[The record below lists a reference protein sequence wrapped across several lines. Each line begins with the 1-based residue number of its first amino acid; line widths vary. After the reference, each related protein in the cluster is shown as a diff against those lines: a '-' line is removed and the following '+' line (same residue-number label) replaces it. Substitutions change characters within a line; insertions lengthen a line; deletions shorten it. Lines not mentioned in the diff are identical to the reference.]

1 MLKYIKEKTFID
13 LFSGAGGLSEGFIK
27 AGFTPIAH
35 VEIDKKACD
44 TLETRLVYHKLK
56 SENKIQNYYDYIS
69 EKITREEFLKINSN
83 SEISNSVINIP
94 IGGKNNEVIFN
105 KIDKLVKGKQIDL
118 IVGGPPCQAYSLVGR
133 ARDKDGMKNDPRN
146 FLYKEYA
153 KFLKKYEPK
162 VFVFEN
168 VRGLITAEK
177 GLYFKNMQAYFK
189 RIGYELAY
197 TIQNSEDFGVLQKR
211 RRIILIGW
219 QKGSGFKYPEFEIV
233 KENFTVSQILS
244 DLKKLKPGE
253 QNNVTKYSKPTTDY
267 LDKFELRNGID
278 FVTQHIARA
287 HNERDLSI
295 YKIAINKWLKK
306 SERLRYPDLPKKLKT
321 HKNEKSFVDRYKVV
335 DINGLSHTMVAHI
348 AKDGH
353 HYIYPDNKQIRS
365 LSVREAARIQSFSDD
380 FYFEGGRTAAFR
392 QIGNAVPPLMAFEI
406 AKKIKENYERK
417 IKTCI

>member
-1 MLKYIKEKTFID
+1 MSYIHKVNFID

-56 SENKIQNYYDYIS
+56 SENKIQNYYDYIL
-69 EKITREEFLKINSN
+69 EKMTREEFLKTCSN
-83 SEISNSVINIP
+83 SELSNSVINIP
-94 IGGKNNEVIFN
+94 IGGKNNKNIFE
-105 KIDKLVKGKQIDL
+105 KIDKLAKGKQVDL

-133 ARDKDGMKNDPRN
+133 ARDKDGMKNDSRN

-168 VRGLITAEK
+168 VMGLITAEK
-177 GLYFKNMQAYFK
+177 GRYFKNMQAYFR
-189 RIGYELAY
+189 RIGYELDY
-197 TIQNSEDFGVLQKR
+197 TIQKSEDFGVLQKR

-219 QKGSGFKYPEFEIV
+219 QKGSNFKYPKFE
-233 KENFTVSQILS
+233 KNKGEFTVSQILS
-244 DLKKLKPGE
+244 DLKKLNPGE
-253 QNNVTKYSKPTTDY
+253 QKNITKYSGPTTAY
-267 LDKFELRNGID
+267 LERFELRNGID
-278 FVTQHIARA
+278 FVTQHIARP
-287 HNERDLSI
+287 HNERDLAI
-295 YKIAINKWLKK
+295 YKIAINKWMKK
-306 SERLRYPDLPKKLKT
+306 SERLKYPDLPTKLKT

-335 DINGLSHTMVAHI
+335 DPNGFSHTMVAHI

-353 HYIYPDNKQIRS
+353 HYIYPDNKQVRS
-365 LSVREAARIQSFSDD
+365 LSVREAARIQSFPDD
-380 FYFEGGRTAAFR
+380 FFFEGGRSAAFK

-406 AKKIKENYERK
+406 AKRIKEQT
-417 IKTCI
+417 I

>member
-1 MLKYIKEKTFID
+1 MEKLNFID

-27 AGFTPIAH
+27 AGFNPIAH

-56 SENKIQNYYDYIS
+56 AKNKTQKYYDYIS
-69 EKITREEFLKINSN
+69 EKMTREEFLKDFSD
-83 SEISNSVINIP
+83 SELSVSVLNIP
-94 IGGKNNEVIFN
+94 IGGDNNKTIFE
-105 KIDKLVKGKQIDL
+105 KIDKLAKGEKIDL

-146 FLYKEYA
+146 FLYKEYG
-153 KFLKKYEPK
+153 KFLKKYEPR

-168 VRGLITAEK
+168 VIGLITAEK
-177 GLYFKNMQAYFK
+177 GSYFKNMQSYFK
-189 RIGYELAY
+189 RVGYELDY
-197 TIQNSEDFGVLQKR
+197 TIQKSEHFGVLQKR

-219 QKGSGFKYPEFEIV
+219 QKGTEFKYPEFDKITE
-233 KENFTVSQILS
+233 EYTVSQILS

-253 QNNVTKYSKPTTDY
+253 QNNITKYSKPTTEY
-267 LDKFELRNGID
+267 LEKFELRNGVD
-278 FVTQHIARA
+278 FVTQHIARP
-287 HNERDLSI
+287 HNKRDLNI

-306 SERLRYPDLPKKLKT
+306 SERLKYPDLPTELKT
-321 HKNEKSFVDRYKVV
+321 HKNETSFVDRYKVV

-365 LSVREAARIQSFSDD
+365 LSVREAARIQSFPDD
-380 FYFEGGRTAAFR
+380 FFFEGGRSAAFR
-392 QIGNAVPPLMAFEI
+392 QIGNAVPPLMANEI
-406 AKKIKENYERK
+406 AKKIKEQLCQNQK
-417 IKTCI
+417 

>member
-1 MLKYIKEKTFID
+1 MKKLNFID
-13 LFSGAGGLSEGFIK
+13 LFSGAGGLSEGFIN
-27 AGFTPIAH
+27 AGFSPIAH

-56 SENKIQNYYDYIS
+56 SEKKTKNYYDYIS
-69 EKITREEFLKINSN
+69 EKMTRDEFLKEFAD
-83 SEISNSVINIP
+83 SEISDSVINMS
-94 IGGKNNEVIFN
+94 IGGDNNKTIFK
-105 KIDKLVKGKQIDL
+105 KIDKLAKGKQIDL

-153 KFLKKYEPK
+153 KFLKKYDPK

-168 VRGLITAEK
+168 VMGLITAEK
-177 GLYFKNMQAYFK
+177 GSYFKNMQAYFK
-189 RIGYELAY
+189 RIGYEIDY
-197 TIQNSEDFGVLQKR
+197 TIQKSEDFGVLQKR

-219 QKGSGFKYPEFEIV
+219 QKGSDFKYPKFNKTTEEFTI
-233 KENFTVSQILS
+233 SQILS

-253 QNNVTKYSKPTTDY
+253 QNNITKYAKPTTEY
-267 LDKFELRNGID
+267 LEKFELRNGVD
-278 FVTQHIARA
+278 FVTQHIARP
-287 HNERDLSI
+287 HNDRDLNI

-306 SERLRYPDLPKKLKT
+306 SERLKYPDLPTELKT

-365 LSVREAARIQSFSDD
+365 LSVREAARIQSFPDN
-380 FYFEGGRTAAFR
+380 FFFEGGRSAAFR
-392 QIGNAVPPLMAFEI
+392 QIGNAVPPLMANEI
-406 AKKIKENYERK
+406 AKKIKEQL
-417 IKTCI
+417 

>member
-1 MLKYIKEKTFID
+1 MKTKLNFID

-27 AGFTPIAH
+27 AGFNPIAH

-44 TLETRLVYHKLK
+44 TLETRLIYHKLK
-56 SENKIQNYYDYIS
+56 AENKTQNYYDYIS
-69 EKITREEFLKINSN
+69 EKMTRDEFLNKFGN

-94 IGGKNNEVIFN
+94 IGGDNNKVIFD
-105 KIDKLVKGKQIDL
+105 KIDTLLKKKQVDL

-133 ARDKDGMKNDPRN
+133 NRDKDGMRNDSRN

-153 KFLKKYEPK
+153 KFLKKYTPK

-168 VRGLITAEK
+168 VMGLITAEN
-177 GLYFKNMQAYFK
+177 GSYFKNMQSYFK
-189 RIGYELAY
+189 RLGYELDY
-197 TIQNSEDFGVLQKR
+197 TIQKSEHFGVLQKR

-219 QKGSGFKYPEFEIV
+219 QKGTDFKYPVFDTINEV
-233 KENFTVSQILS
+233 FTISQILS

-253 QNNVTKYSKPTTDY
+253 LNNVTKYANPTTEY
-267 LDKFELRNGID
+267 LEKFEIRNGVD
-278 FVTQHIARA
+278 FVTQHVARP
-287 HNERDLSI
+287 HIERDLSI

-306 SERLRYPDLPKKLKT
+306 SERLRYHDLPPELKT

-353 HYIYPDNKQIRS
+353 HYIYPDTKQIRS
-365 LSVREAARIQSFSDD
+365 LSVREAARIQSFPDN
-380 FYFEGGRTAAFR
+380 FFFEGGRTAAFR
-392 QIGNAVPPLMAFEI
+392 QIGNAVPPLMANEI
-406 AKKIKENYERK
+406 AKKIKK
-417 IKTCI
+417 QLQ

>member
-1 MLKYIKEKTFID
+1 MGNFID

-56 SENKIQNYYDYIS
+56 SENKTQYYYDYIS
-69 EKITREEFLKINSN
+69 EKITREEFLNDFSDSN
-83 SEISNSVINIP
+83 ISNSVINIP
-94 IGGKNNEVIFN
+94 IGGDNNKTIFE
-105 KIDKLVKGKQIDL
+105 KIDSLAKGKQIDL

-153 KFLKKYEPK
+153 KFLKKYAPK

-168 VRGLITAEK
+168 VMGLITAEK
-177 GLYFKNMQAYFK
+177 GSYFKNMQAYFK
-189 RIGYELAY
+189 RIGYEIDY
-197 TIQNSEDFGVLQKR
+197 TIQKSEDFGVLQKR

-219 QKGSGFKYPEFEIV
+219 QKGTDFKYPVFDKIKEEFTI
-233 KENFTVSQILS
+233 SQVLS

-253 QNNVTKYSKPTTDY
+253 QNNITNYTKPTTAY
-267 LDKFELRNGID
+267 LDKFELRNGVD
-278 FVTQHIARA
+278 FVTQHIARP

-306 SERLRYPDLPKKLKT
+306 SERLKYPDLPTELKT

-353 HYIYPDNKQIRS
+353 HYIYPDNKQVRS
-365 LSVREAARIQSFSDD
+365 LSVREAARIQSFPDN
-380 FYFEGGRTAAFR
+380 FFFEGGRSAAFR
-392 QIGNAVPPLMAFEI
+392 QIGNAVPPLMANEI
-406 AKKIKENYERK
+406 AKKIKEQL
-417 IKTCI
+417 

>member
-1 MLKYIKEKTFID
+1 MESLNFID

-56 SENKIQNYYDYIS
+56 SENKTQNYYDYIS
-69 EKITREEFLKINSN
+69 EKMTREEFLKGFSN
-83 SEISNSVINIP
+83 SDISDSVINIP
-94 IGGKNNEVIFN
+94 IGGENN
-105 KIDKLVKGKQIDL
+105 KIIFEKIKKLVKGRQVDL

-153 KFLKKYEPK
+153 KFLIKYEPK

-168 VRGLITAEK
+168 VMGLITAEK
-177 GLYFKNMQAYFK
+177 GSYFKNMQAYFK
-189 RIGYELAY
+189 RIGYEIDY
-197 TIQNSEDFGVLQKR
+197 TIQKSEDFGVLQKR

-219 QKGSGFKYPEFEIV
+219 QKGTDFKYPEFDKI
-233 KENFTVSQILS
+233 KEEFTVSQILS
-244 DLKKLKPGE
+244 DLKRIKPGE
-253 QNNVTKYSKPTTDY
+253 QNNITKYSKPTTKY
-267 LDKFELRNGID
+267 LDKFELRNGVD
-278 FVTQHIARA
+278 FVTQHIARP
-287 HNERDLSI
+287 HNERDLNI

-306 SERLRYPDLPKKLKT
+306 SERLKYPDLPTELKT
-321 HKNEKSFVDRYKVV
+321 HKNETSFVDRYKVV

-365 LSVREAARIQSFSDD
+365 LSVREAARIQSFPDD
-380 FYFEGGRTAAFR
+380 FFFEGGRSAAFR
-392 QIGNAVPPLMAFEI
+392 QIGNAVPPLMANEI
-406 AKKIKENYERK
+406 AKKIKEQLQ
-417 IKTCI
+417 